1 MPDATS
7 PQRLYEADAVDAY
20 IGELRAQ
27 IEDLQ
32 TRLREREAVS
42 PARDT
47 EAVAAQALA
56 RGAAIVAEARREA
69 EEVLR
74 TCRREADELI
84 DSASRRGEAIRQE
97 AEEGAAVSR
106 SVAEGEAAA
115 IVEHARRKADQI
127 VDEATKR
134 ADATRAEAEAA
145 AESRI
150 SSGAAHRS
158 TESERLIIEQIEASH
173 RRLLEMFS
181 AIVESVRAPIAA
193 ATEPAP
199 FAPAPLL
206 DLPPRDPSPRAGDD
220 AGHHDDEAHGTEP
233 PAAPFAISDPAIT
246 RPAAPPTGPT
256 GERNDAEVDLTALD
270 PDDRRFFEELR
281 ASLRSA
287 GTSALNLEYRPDRE
301 PDDRGF
307 AGRDP
312 AATGSPAQGADLST
326 LPPPDPSALVEPYE
340 DDEPGRI
347 GVSRWARRSRA

>member
-1 MPDATS
+1 MPDTTS

-32 TRLREREAVS
+32 IRLREREAAA
-42 PARDT
+42 PAPET
-47 EAVAAQALA
+47 ETLVAQAVA
-56 RGAAIVAEARREA
+56 RGAAIVGEARREA

-74 TCRREADELI
+74 ASRREADELI
-84 DSASRRGEAIRQE
+84 DSASRRAETIRQE

-115 IVEHARRKADQI
+115 IVEHSRREADRI
-127 VDEATKR
+127 VDEATKQ
-134 ADATRAEAEAA
+134 ANATRAEAEAA

-150 SSGAAHRS
+150 SSGAPNRS
-158 TESERLIIEQIEASH
+158 TESDRLIIEQIEASH

-181 AIVESVRAPIAA
+181 AIVESVRAPVAA

-206 DLPPRDPSPRAGDD
+206 DLPRWDPRPRAADLADPPDG
-220 AGHHDDEAHGTEP
+220 EAHSTEP
-233 PAAPFAISDPAIT
+233 PAASSPISEPVT
-246 RPAAPPTGPT
+246 TEPAAPPNGD
-256 GERNDAEVDLTALD
+256 RKDADVDLTALD
-270 PDDRRFFEELR
+270 ADDRRFFEELR
-281 ASLRSA
+281 ASLRA
-287 GTSALNLEYRPDRE
+287 AVTPAPHLGHRPDRE
-301 PDDRGF
+301 SDDLGF
-307 AGRDP
+307 AERD
-312 AATGSPAQGADLST
+312 AVRAGSPTEEADLST